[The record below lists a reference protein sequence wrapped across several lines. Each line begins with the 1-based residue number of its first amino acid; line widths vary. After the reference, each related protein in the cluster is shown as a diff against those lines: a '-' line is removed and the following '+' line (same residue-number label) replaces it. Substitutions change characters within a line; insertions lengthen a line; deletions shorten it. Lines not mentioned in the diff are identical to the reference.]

1 MEMESFMFLVFKS
14 IFKSGD
20 KLTLGAQCPPH
31 LSGLSLHIW
40 MESGWRLLS
49 GHQIQVRDSWGLITM
64 VWDHSPSPSPG
75 LHSLKSIK
83 ILLEKARR
91 VTQTNTKISSAIHIK
106 EF

>member
-20 KLTLGAQCPPH
+20 KLTLGAQCPPT
-31 LSGLSLHIW
+31 LHIW

-64 VWDHSPSPSPG
+64 VWDHSPSPSLG